1 MTWET
6 VILKFFIMG
15 NITSI
20 LITANDNEDFKYIH
34 NALNSQN
41 DLNIIGVENDETNTI
56 IKSERLKPDVLI
68 FDLKP
73 PGIDG
78 VELAPIIHR
87 RSPST
92 GIIMMCDIDENDY
105 AGKALRAGILG
116 YLLRKADMNKIL
128 PAVKIVSLGGY
139 YVSASIFLKALNT
152 ITLMKRFPGQFL
164 ETKDNY
170 PAFSFTE
177 RNIVEQIAQGLSDD
191 EIAFNLNLSAGTIR
205 NCMSVIKRKTKQK
218 SRIQAVIFSLIHGL
232 IDIEQTGLWNFDKKA
247 Q

>member
-1 MTWET
+1 
-6 VILKFFIMG
+6 MG
-15 NITSI
+15 NTTSI
-20 LITANDNEDFKYIH
+20 LITANDNEDFKCIH

-41 DLNIIGVENDETNTI
+41 DLNIIGVESDESNTI

-73 PGIDG
+73 SGIDG

-139 YVSASIFLKALNT
+139 YFSASILLKALNT
-152 ITLMKRFPGQFL
+152 IMLMKRFPGQFL
-164 ETKDNY
+164 EINDSY
-170 PAFSFTE
+170 PAFSSTE
-177 RNIVEQIAQGLSDD
+177 RNIVEYIVQGFSDD
-191 EIAFNLNLSAGTIR
+191 EIAFLLNLSAGTVR
-205 NCMSVIKRKTKQK
+205 NYITVIKRKTKQK
-218 SRIQAVIFSLIHGL
+218 NRIQAVLFSIIHGL
-232 IDIEQTGLWNFDKKA
+232 VSMEHSGLLNY
-247 Q
+247 